1 MIVLA
6 VDDDPASLMI
16 TRSAMRALGHECEC
30 VVNGEDAW
38 KAYLSCRPDVIVSD
52 WSMPGMSGLD
62 LCRQIRAVESDD
74 YTYFIL
80 VTGHGTSQEVRVGM
94 DAGVDEYLVK
104 PVRLGD
110 LEARMIAA
118 GRVTSLL
125 HEMGRQRVELEGL
138 NSQLKSAASLDALTG
153 LGNRRA
159 LENDL
164 VILEAR
170 VLRYRHSYCMS
181 LVDVDSFKSF
191 NDTYGHQ
198 AGDRALQAVALQI
211 RTQAR
216 TGDSVYRYGGDELLC
231 IFPEQSIANSRIA
244 IERMLT
250 GVEQLAIPHATAP
263 QGILTFSAG
272 LARMDPDRPRPV
284 SEVLKEADDSLYLGK
299 KQGRNRI
306 SHAAAT

>member
-16 TRSAMRALGHECEC
+16 TRSAMRALGHECVC
-30 VVNGEDAW
+30 AASGEDAW
-38 KAYLSCRPDVIVSD
+38 RSFLVRRPDVIVSD
-52 WSMPGMSGLD
+52 WSMPGMSGLE
-62 LCRQIRAVESDD
+62 LCRRIRALESDE

-125 HEMGRQRVELEGL
+125 RHLSRQRVELEGL
-138 NSQLKSAASLDALTG
+138 NSQLRSAASLDPLTG

-159 LENDL
+159 LEHDL
-164 VILEAR
+164 VVLEAR
-170 VLRYRHSYCMS
+170 VLRYRHSYCMG

-191 NDTYGHQ
+191 NDAYGHQ
-198 AGDRALQAVALQI
+198 AGDRALQAVAFQL

-216 TGDSVYRYGGDELLC
+216 TGDSLYRYGGDELLC

-250 GVEQLAIPHATAP
+250 GVEELAIPHAAAP
-263 QGILTFSAG
+263 RGILTFSAG
-272 LARMDPDRPRPV
+272 LARMDPDLPRQVPD
-284 SEVLKEADDSLYLGK
+284 VLKEADDSLYLGK
-299 KQGRNRI
+299 RQGRNRI
-306 SHAAAT
+306 SHAAAS